1 MWSSIPLKIHKNKT
15 KSMETFED
23 GRSVVLAGNYFECVS
38 MFKDPKKCKS
48 IKDKEIRNYKK

>member
-1 MWSSIPLKIHKNKT
+1 
-15 KSMETFED
+15 METFED